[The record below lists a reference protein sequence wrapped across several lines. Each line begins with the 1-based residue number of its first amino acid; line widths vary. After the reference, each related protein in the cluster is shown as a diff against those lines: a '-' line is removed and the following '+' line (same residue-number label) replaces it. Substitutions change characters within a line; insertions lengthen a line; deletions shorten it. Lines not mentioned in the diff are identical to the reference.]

1 MIEFEQSRTVPA
13 SANAVYDQAEDIQQV
28 DSWLPY
34 ELHVHPEK
42 LPAVT
47 VHRDDTGHDA
57 PAQFRAYRDRKRLEW
72 GTSDAGTYAG
82 WLQVTG
88 AGGEDR
94 SEVTIH
100 LSFLDESIAPPRD
113 AVRHA
118 LDDSL
123 ERLSHLVAS

>member
-13 SANAVYDQAEDIQQV
+13 SANAVFDQAKDIEQI
-28 DSWLPY
+28 DAWLPH
-34 ELHVHPEK
+34 ELHVHPETP
-42 LPAVT
+42 PAVT
-47 VHRDDTGHDA
+47 VHRDDTGRDA
-57 PAQFRAYRDRKRLEW
+57 SAQLRADRDRKRLEW

-94 SEVTIH
+94 SKVTIH
-100 LSFLDESIAPPRD
+100 LSFLDESIAPPED